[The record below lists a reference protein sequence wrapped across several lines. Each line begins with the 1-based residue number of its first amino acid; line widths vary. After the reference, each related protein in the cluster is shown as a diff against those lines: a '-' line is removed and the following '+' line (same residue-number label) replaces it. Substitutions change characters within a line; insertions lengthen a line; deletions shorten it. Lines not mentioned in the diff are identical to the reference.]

1 MGSSHALRHDIGVS
15 STHSFAPV
23 SLLLSSTSFD
33 HKTEKHGSF
42 SLDSSNHKPA
52 QLETRERIRN
62 GRETGAAPTH
72 ISCFAAV
79 VEMSFCSV
87 HEFNQPI
94 TALLTDAA
102 AAFELSHRPKP
113 NNWPRCGT
121 PSAACCHRGIKSPKP
136 LSTHEY
142 ETHDT
147 RIRL

>member
-23 SLLLSSTSFD
+23 SLLLGSTSLD

-42 SLDSSNHKPA
+42 SLDSSNRKPA

-72 ISCFAAV
+72 ISCIAAV

-87 HEFNQPI
+87 HEFNQLI
-94 TALLTDAA
+94 TALLTDAPA
-102 AAFELSHRPKP
+102 ALSFPT
-113 NNWPRCGT
+113 GQ
-121 PSAACCHRGIKSPKP
+121 SPIP
-136 LSTHEY
+136 MLP
-142 ETHDT
+142 
-147 RIRL
+147 